1 MIHMTTAEKPRH
13 SRVPHDSLP
22 LRLVMLRHEC
32 GVSQK
37 KAAERIGVTARVW
50 QGMEEGRNT
59 ADLLGILKR
68 IADEFDYDLDWLTWG
83 GPLEQRTPR
92 RLNEGDGGNAGAG
105 SVTVEKFS
113 PTQKLLGKRKP
124 RSTPVSVKLSTRC
137 NDSSTAA

>member
-1 MIHMTTAEKPRH
+1 MTTAEKPRH

-37 KAAERIGVTARVW
+37 KAADRIGVTARVW

-59 ADLLGILKR
+59 ADLLSILKR

-83 GPLEQRTPR
+83 GPLERRIPR
-92 RLNEGDGGNAGAG
+92 RPAKGDGD

-113 PTQKLLGKRKP
+113 STSRLLGKKKS
-124 RSTPVSVKLSTRC
+124 RSTPISVKLSTRC